1 MHLNCVA
8 FFRAATQCIHVW
20 MNWNDMKTD
29 CWSLFPEVY
38 GKRNDLLT
46 APSNRASWSSAL
58 ITSELHLG
66 CFVRYCSITLWYS
79 IVLEIINVISSSHWF
94 AYTSV
99 IQNISSMLTAGC
111 ILSACLSPFL
121 GKFTWLFNEVQWQ
134 LHRILIWLPSKSLGE
149 STGSKQMA
157 EGIWWI
163 IVCLRGQ
170 FVICIWFCATPS
182 FS

>member
-1 MHLNCVA
+1 MEK
-8 FFRAATQCIHVW
+8 R
-20 MNWNDMKTD
+20 
-29 CWSLFPEVY
+29 
-38 GKRNDLLT
+38 RNDLLT
-46 APSNRASWSSAL
+46 APSNRASWSCAL

-66 CFVRYCSITLWYS
+66 CFVRYCSITLWFS
-79 IVLEIINVISSSHWF
+79 IVLETISVISDSHSF
-94 AYTSV
+94 ACTSA
-99 IQNISSMLTAGC
+99 IQTNICSLLTTDP
-111 ILSACLSPFL
+111 ILKACLAPFSDR
-121 GKFTWLFNEVQWQ
+121 FTWLFNEVQWK
-134 LHRILIWLPSKSLGE
+134 LHRILIWLQSKSLGE